1 MAADFRELTER
12 VGFIHNAETH
22 EQIGAG
28 RLDLSPKAITFEM
41 PVDDD
46 VTTKLGLSQF
56 PTSDEELSERFVFRD
71 RHGKVGLGRC
81 NLRSSTSNWGG
92 GLPGWVRLDAQYA
105 VEIGTLDQDYWAVNG
120 LRTEIAGLAAWTGL
134 SSVTSE
140 PVTDEHGLIKG
151 VTQNAVSGDPIEIGT
166 SFGLSMYPHF
176 SATESRANGRYTLTE
191 KTFVQTKTEEAI
203 PWEEHVRAHQ
213 SMQDLIVLAYWSACG
228 LQVASVSNDRYP
240 VTSPGSGQRIA
251 DKWREVTATWG
262 GRGNW
267 ETPMELPANKRELF
281 DLGDLGVRNVRRWI
295 DESEDW
301 LRIVGPLTSSQFQ
314 KNPPIEAK
322 FMQIAVAVEGLGY
335 RIGKQEGLIN
345 EQKTSLAFPKYLELI
360 HQSLDCSIETVL
372 EGSPDNGIGAYSD
385 FDSWAKEFN
394 KTYKEA
400 KHADH
405 PLPDYVR
412 AWVLAESGALL
423 VRLWLARHFG
433 VERER
438 LEKNARYLN

>member
-1 MAADFRELTER
+1 MAEDFRDLTER
-12 VGFIHNAETH
+12 VGFLHNAETH

-28 RLDLSPKAITFEM
+28 RLDLSARAITFEM
-41 PVDDD
+41 PVDED
-46 VTTKLGLSQF
+46 VTTKLGLSRF
-56 PTSDEELSERFVFRD
+56 PKSDEELSERFVFRD

-81 NLRSSTSNWGG
+81 HLRSSTSNWGG

-105 VEIGTLDQDYWAVNG
+105 VEIGALDQDYWAVNG

-134 SSVTSE
+134 SSVTTKTE
-140 PVTDEHGLIKG
+140 TGEHGLIKG
-151 VTQNAVSGDPIEIGT
+151 VTQNAVSGEPIEIGT
-166 SFGLSMYPHF
+166 PYGLSMYPYF
-176 SATESRANGRYTLTE
+176 SSKESRANGRYTLTE
-191 KTFVQTKTEEAI
+191 KTFVQTKTEDAI
-203 PWEEHVRAHQ
+203 PWEEHVPAHQ
-213 SMQDLIVLAYWSACG
+213 SVQDLIVLAYWSPCG
-228 LQVASVSNDRYP
+228 LQVASVGNDRYP
-240 VTSPGSGQRIA
+240 LTFPGSDQRIA
-251 DKWREVTATWG
+251 DKWREVIATWG

-267 ETPMELPANKRELF
+267 ETPMELPTDKSVLF
-281 DLGDLGVRNVRRWI
+281 HMGDLGVHNVRRWI
-295 DESEDW
+295 EESEDW

-322 FMQIAVAVEGLGY
+322 FMQIAVAIEGLGY
-335 RIGKQEGLIN
+335 RIGKEQGLIN
-345 EQKTSLAFPKYLELI
+345 DRKTSLDFPKYLKLI
-360 HQSLDCSIETVL
+360 HESLDCSVETVL
-372 EGSPDNGIGAYSD
+372 EGSPGNGISAFAD
-385 FDSWAKEFN
+385 FSSWAEAFN

-438 LEKNARYLN
+438 LEQNAKYLR